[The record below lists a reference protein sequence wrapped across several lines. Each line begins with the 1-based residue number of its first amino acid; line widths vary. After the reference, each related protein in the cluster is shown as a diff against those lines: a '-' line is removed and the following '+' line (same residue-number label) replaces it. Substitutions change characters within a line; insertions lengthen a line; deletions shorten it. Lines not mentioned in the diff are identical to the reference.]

1 MFISFLYPFQLRGR
15 IAPYLWIAYKQITDL
30 DPQELAFIAS
40 EDYFID
46 PAQFRQQNRF
56 ETSWPENPELQF
68 RVPNP
73 DQLRSYR
80 CYCISE
86 GVYQRL
92 KKRWISDAL
101 IWKYL
106 IQQVDEELVQRILAG
121 IERLGEDG
129 EVEALLTW
137 CNFASLKEAARRLGI
152 PLIHAELGPLRYPAY
167 KPLGY
172 FDFSG
177 VNGNT
182 EAADR
187 FQRYQAAEG
196 EKPAPLK
203 ASQLLKL
210 LSQVPK
216 TQMTGKPDY
225 EIGIPLQ
232 VEDDSNVLAYGRGFD
247 LSLLLH
253 YVLQEGGFRR
263 ILVRPHPGAYW
274 SWERQG
280 YDLDDSPGPWQFI
293 QRCRQILTLNS
304 SLALEAMLAERP
316 VVILGESPARF
327 AAGTALGNFR
337 RATEAELDFLL
348 LHYFVPYRF
357 LFQAAYLRWR
367 LRRPSEQEIR
377 ERHLLAHEMA

>member
-1 MFISFLYPFQLRGR
+1 MFISFLYPFRLRGR
-15 IAPYLWIAYKQITDL
+15 IAPYLWVAYKQITDL
-30 DPQELAFIAS
+30 DPQDLAFIAS

-46 PAQFRQQNRF
+46 PARFRRQNRF

-68 RVPNP
+68 QVPTL
-73 DQLRSYR
+73 DRLRRYR
-80 CYCISE
+80 RHCISE
-86 GVYQRL
+86 GIYRRL
-92 KKRWISDAL
+92 KERWISDVL
-101 IWKYL
+101 IWKWL
-106 IQQVDEELVQRILAG
+106 IRTVDEELVQSILTG
-121 IERLGEDG
+121 ITRLGGVG
-129 EVEALLTW
+129 EIEALLTW
-137 CNFASLKEAARRLGI
+137 CNFASLKEAACRLDI

-177 VNGNT
+177 VNGDT
-182 EAADR
+182 EAAER
-187 FQRYQAAEG
+187 FQRYQTAKG
-196 EKPAPLK
+196 EKPAPLN
-203 ASQLLKL
+203 ASQLLKRF
-210 LSQVPK
+210 SQAPK
-216 TQMTGKPDY
+216 PPMIGEPDY

-232 VEDDSNVLAYGRGFD
+232 VEDDSNVLVYGRGFD
-247 LSLLLH
+247 LSLLLQ

-274 SWERQG
+274 SWEGQG
-280 YDLDDSPGPWQFI
+280 YDLDDSPSPWQFI

-327 AAGTALGNFR
+327 AAGTALGDVR
-337 RATEAELDFLL
+337 QATAAELDFLL

-367 LRRPSEQEIR
+367 LRHPSEQEIR